1 MFQKANV
8 KKSGRNTFSKY
19 NYFEL
24 DDIVPP
30 KTEIFN
36 ELALCDIISFSDTE
50 ATLTLVNIEKP
61 EETLEFKSPMRDLEL
76 KGANAVQLLGGVETY
91 QRRYLYM
98 MVLDIV
104 ENDQFDQAQTP
115 QNNNSKPQPK
125 ASSAFADEVVAIVSA
140 LTPEQRKAAGEL
152 IAKLNNGSMNFRD
165 ITDSSTQASILKA
178 LKEAYPNG

>member
-104 ENDQFDQAQTP
+104 ENDQFDQTP

>member
-1 MFQKANV
+1 MFQRKNV

-19 NYFEL
+19 DYFEL

-36 ELALCDIISFSDTE
+36 ELMLCDLISFSDTE
-50 ATLTLVNIEKP
+50 ATLLLVNIEKP

-104 ENDQFDQAQTP
+104 EADQFDQAS
-115 QNNNSKPQPK
+115 NNNSTNRPQPK
-125 ASSAFADEVVAIVSA
+125 ASSAFADEVVGIVYA

-152 IAKLNNGSMNFRD
+152 IAKQNNGSMNFRD
-165 ITDSSTQASILKA
+165 ITDTATQSRILKA

>member
-1 MFQKANV
+1 MFQRKNV

-19 NYFEL
+19 DYFEL

-36 ELALCDIISFSDTE
+36 ELLLCDLVTFSDTE

-104 ENDQFDQAQTP
+104 ENDQFDQVP
-115 QNNNSKPQPK
+115 QNNKPQPK

-152 IAKLNNGSMNFRD
+152 IAQQNNGSMNFRD
-165 ITDSSTQASILKA
+165 ITDTTTQSRILKA

>member
-1 MFQKANV
+1 MFQRKNV

-19 NYFEL
+19 DYFEL

-36 ELALCDIISFSDTE
+36 ELLLCDLISFSDTE

-61 EETLEFKSPMRDLEL
+61 EETRTVTSPMRDLEL

-104 ENDQFDQAQTP
+104 EADQFDQVS
-115 QNNNSKPQPK
+115 NNNSNNKPQPK
-125 ASSAFADEVVAIVSA
+125 ASSAFADEVVGIVSA

-152 IAKLNNGSMNFRD
+152 IAKQNNGSMNFRD
-165 ITDSSTQASILKA
+165 ITDTATQSRILKA

>member
-125 ASSAFADEVVAIVSA
+125 ASSAFADEVVAIVTA

>member
-104 ENDQFDQAQTP
+104 ENDQFDQTP

-165 ITDSSTQASILKA
+165 ITDTATQSRILKA

>member
-24 DDIVPP
+24 DDIVPT

-104 ENDQFDQAQTP
+104 ENDQFDQAP

-165 ITDSSTQASILKA
+165 ITDTATQSRILKA

>member
-61 EETLEFKSPMRDLEL
+61 VETLEFKSPMRDLEL

-104 ENDQFDQAQTP
+104 ENDQFDQAP

-152 IAKLNNGSMNFRD
+152 IAKQNNGSMNFRD
-165 ITDSSTQASILKA
+165 ITDSSTQANILKA

>member
-1 MFQKANV
+1 MFQRKNV

-19 NYFEL
+19 DYFEL

-36 ELALCDIISFSDTE
+36 ELMLCDLISFSDTE

-61 EETLEFKSPMRDLEL
+61 EETLTFTSPMRDLEL

-104 ENDQFDQAQTP
+104 EADQFDQVS
-115 QNNNSKPQPK
+115 NNNKPQPK
-125 ASSAFADEVVAIVSA
+125 ASSAFADEVVGIVSA

-152 IAKLNNGSMNFRD
+152 IAKQNNGSMNFRD
-165 ITDSSTQASILKA
+165 ITDTATQSRILKA

>member
-76 KGANAVQLLGGVETY
+76 KGANAVQLLGGVDTY
-91 QRRYLYM
+91 PRRYLYM

-104 ENDQFDQAQTP
+104 ENDQFDQTP
-115 QNNNSKPQPK
+115 QNNNNKPQPK

-165 ITDSSTQASILKA
+165 ITDTATQSRILKA

>member
-104 ENDQFDQAQTP
+104 ENDQFDQTP

-178 LKEAYPNG
+178 LKEAYTNG

>member
-1 MFQKANV
+1 MFQRKNV

-19 NYFEL
+19 DYFEL

-104 ENDQFDQAQTP
+104 ENDQFDQAP

-152 IAKLNNGSMNFRD
+152 IAKQNNGSMNFRD
-165 ITDSSTQASILKA
+165 ITDSSTQANILKA

>member
-1 MFQKANV
+1 MFQQKGV

-24 DDIVPP
+24 DDIVPT

-36 ELALCDIISFSDTE
+36 ELLLCDLISFSDTE

-61 EETLEFKSPMRDLEL
+61 EETLIFTSPMRDLEL

-98 MVLDIV
+98 AVLDIV
-104 ENDQFDQAQTP
+104 EADQFDNTP
-115 QNNNSKPQPK
+115 PEKTQNAPK
-125 ASSAFADEVVAIVSA
+125 SSSAFADEVVAIVSSLSA
-140 LTPEQRKAAGEL
+140 EERKSAGEL
-152 IAKLNNGSMNFRD
+152 IRKENNGSTNFRD
-165 ITDSSTQASILKA
+165 VTDPATQSRILKA

>member
-104 ENDQFDQAQTP
+104 ENDQFDQTP

-165 ITDSSTQASILKA
+165 ITDTATQSRILKA
-178 LKEAYPNG
+178 LMES

>member
-104 ENDQFDQAQTP
+104 ENDQFDQAP

-165 ITDSSTQASILKA
+165 ITDTATQSRILKA

>member
-104 ENDQFDQAQTP
+104 ENDQFDQAP

>member
-104 ENDQFDQAQTP
+104 ENDQFDQAP

-125 ASSAFADEVVAIVSA
+125 ASSAFADEVVGIVSA

-165 ITDSSTQASILKA
+165 ITDTATQSRILKA

>member
-1 MFQKANV
+1 MFQQKNV

-19 NYFEL
+19 SYFEL

-36 ELALCDIISFSDTE
+36 ELQLCDIISFSDTE

-61 EETLEFKSPMRDLEL
+61 EEILEFKSPMRDLEL

-104 ENDQFDQAQTP
+104 EYDQFDQAP
-115 QNNNSKPQPK
+115 QNTKPNTTPKTSSK
-125 ASSAFADEVVAIVSA
+125 FADEVVAIVSA
-140 LTPEQRKAAGEL
+140 LTADQRKAAGEL
-152 IAKLNNGSMNFRD
+152 IAKENNGSMNFRD
-165 ITDSSTQASILKA
+165 ITDPSTQSRILTA

>member
-1 MFQKANV
+1 MFQRKNV

-19 NYFEL
+19 DYFEL

-36 ELALCDIISFSDTE
+36 ELMLCDLISFSDTE

-104 ENDQFDQAQTP
+104 EADQFDQAS
-115 QNNNSKPQPK
+115 NNNNTNRPQPK

-152 IAKLNNGSMNFRD
+152 IAKNNNGSMNFRD
-165 ITDSSTQASILKA
+165 VTDSSTQSKILKA